1 MCDPVSRGVVADA
14 IYHGDVLTMKGGLRF
29 PEWQAQKMGGR
40 GYYAIDILDGT
51 TVRLGMQHN
60 SHTHMP
66 IEREK
71 TPAVT
76 IAPSGVIYYLDSLP

>member
-66 IEREK
+66 TEREK
-71 TPAVT
+71 DA
-76 IAPSGVIYYLDSLP
+76 SCDDSPVWGNLLFR